1 MRRYAAAMANDVQV
15 LTDRLEIESLLT
27 SYAWALDHKQFD
39 GLDDVFTPDAFI
51 DYTSA
56 GGIKG
61 PFPEV
66 KAWLAQVLPSFS
78 AYQHLVTNK
87 QIELDGDSATSIAGF
102 YNPMVQTKKDGTT
115 SIFFV
120 GGEYHDKLV
129 RTGDGWRIKERVER
143 TVWTDGALPA
153 EPPT

>member
-15 LTDRLEIESLLT
+15 LSDRLEIESLLT

-39 GLDDVFTPDAFI
+39 GLDAVFTPDAFI

-61 PFPEV
+61 AFPEV
-66 KAWLAQVLPSFS
+66 KAWLAQVLPNFS

-87 QIELDGDSATSIAGF
+87 QIALDGDAATSIAGF
-102 YNPMVQTKKDGTT
+102 YNPMGQPTKGEAL
-115 SIFFV
+115 SFFFV
-120 GGEYHDKLV
+120 GGEYHDELV
-129 RTGDGWRIKERVER
+129 RTPAGWRISQRIEKSI
-143 TVWTDGALPA
+143 WTDGNVPA
-153 EPPT
+153 TPPA